1 MHIDW
6 NKFNVFLP
14 FAMLFLKAN
23 VTLYFKLVPQ
33 TTFEDCC
40 QFIECLD
47 VVLLYEVLLSKGG
60 RLTNIHLNALL
71 SINY

>member
-14 FAMLFLKAN
+14 FAMLFLKAD

-40 QFIECLD
+40 
-47 VVLLYEVLLSKGG
+47 
-60 RLTNIHLNALL
+60 
-71 SINY
+71 